1 MPADAPMS
9 AFEDEMLTVE
19 EHDSTEEYLEAL
31 YMLEQSGVELAP
43 ISQVAEAL
51 GIKPPS
57 AVQMLKRMADDGL
70 VEYIERQGVRP
81 TETGRRIGQRMV
93 RNGRLMEV
101 FMTKTLD
108 MPLDVKLA
116 HAVEHDLTDAFADAL
131 CTLMGHPAE
140 CPHGYVIP
148 AGDCCP
154 TRD

>member
-1 MPADAPMS
+1 MPADTPMT

-31 YMLEQSGVELAP
+31 YMLEQSGVDLAP

-70 VEYIERQGVRP
+70 VEYIDRQGVRP
-81 TETGRRIGQRMV
+81 TETGRRIGERMV

-101 FMTKTLD
+101 FMTETLK

-131 CTLMGHPAE
+131 CGLMAHPRT
-140 CPHGYVIP
+140 CPHGYPVP
-148 AGDCCP
+148 PGDCCP
-154 TRD
+154 QRT